1 MTVLPKE
8 RRAGYG
14 KVPVKGR
21 YIPEAMPIKALTQ
34 ELELVVLLEYTRKT
48 RRERRR

>member
-21 YIPEAMPIKALTQ
+21 YIPEAMPIKALTKVPEQ
-34 ELELVVLLEYTRKT
+34 VVLSECKG
-48 RRERRR
+48 EKQ

>member
-34 ELELVVLLEYTRKT
+34 EQKLVVLSECKG
-48 RRERRR
+48 EKQ